1 MRRIL
6 TGVTGVS
13 AVSAFIGASL
23 VLPGALAPGA
33 PGRDTVSPA
42 PCATRI
48 LDDWVDD
55 GRVQGTYRL
64 QCYRAAIRA
73 LPEDLRAYSSAPEDL
88 TRAMQSSNH

>member
-13 AVSAFIGASL
+13 AVSACLAASL
-23 VLPGALAPGA
+23 LVPGALAPNA
-33 PGRDTVSPA
+33 SPTA
-42 PCATRI
+42 GPSHACAVRV

-64 QCYRAAIRA
+64 QCYRAAIKS
-73 LPEDLRAYSSAPEDL
+73 LPEDLRAYSSAPDDL
-88 TRAMQSSNH
+88 TRAMQSSAR